1 MICTNF
7 ILKALPKIEGSKT
20 TYRLSAYIPF
30 ESIRHIICFIPLESK
45 GFMARVP
52 AKFRNNT
59 NMKQTNNIGAALITP
74 ASAAP
79 EKSQPQVTKLFQT
92 NFAGIKN
99 KVMPQCSEDHI
110 LSLLYGCLS

>member
-45 GFMARVP
+45 GFMATVP
-52 AKFRNNT
+52 TKFRNKI
-59 NMKQTNNIGAALITP
+59 NMKHTNNIVDTLTAP
-74 ASAAP
+74 AAP
-79 EKSQPQVTKLFQT
+79 EKSEPQVNKLFQT
-92 NFAGIKN
+92 NFAGIKD